1 MKGIV
6 FTEFLDHVEQ
16 ALGPAM
22 VESVIEASD
31 LASGGVYTSVG
42 TYPCEEMGKLIAS
55 LAKLSGRD
63 PVSILNEF
71 GGRLAETFH
80 SAYPEHFK
88 VPSFFDFVESVDS
101 HIHVEVM
108 KLYPD
113 AELPRF
119 RTVSRQEDELVV
131 DYVSSRGLSDLAFG
145 LFLGCSAI
153 FDEPVHITTAA
164 HDEASVKAVRFTLA
178 RAS

>member
-6 FTEFLDHVEQ
+6 FTEFLDHVEE

-22 VESVIEASD
+22 VENVVEASD

-55 LAKLSGRD
+55 LAKLTGRD

-71 GGRLAETFH
+71 GGRLAQTFH
-80 SAYPEHFK
+80 KAYPEHFK

-101 HIHVEVM
+101 HIHVEVT

-119 RTVSRQEDELVV
+119 HTVSRQHDQLVV
-131 DYVSSRGLSDLAFG
+131 DYVSSRGLADLAFG
-145 LFLGCSAI
+145 LFQGCSAI
-153 FDEPVHITTAA
+153 FDEPVLITTAA
-164 HDEASVKAVRFTLA
+164 QDDESANSVRFKLA
-178 RAS
+178 KVS

>member
-6 FTEFLDHVEQ
+6 FTEFLEHVEE

-22 VESVIEASD
+22 VESVIDACD

-42 TYPCEEMGKLIAS
+42 TYPCEEMGQLIGA
-55 LAKLSGRD
+55 LAELSGRD
-63 PVSILNEF
+63 PVSILHEF

-80 SAYPEHFK
+80 KAYPEHFK
-88 VPSFFDFVESVDS
+88 VPEFFDFVESVDS
-101 HIHVEVM
+101 HIHVEVK

-119 RTVSRQEDELVV
+119 HTVSREQDRLVI
-131 DYVSSRGLSDLAFG
+131 DYVSSRGLENLAFG
-145 LFLGCSAI
+145 LFHGCSAI
-153 FDEPVHITTAA
+153 FDEPVNITTDAR
-164 HDEASVKAVRFTLA
+164 DESNLKSVRFTLA

>member
-6 FTEFLDHVEQ
+6 FTEFLEHVEE
-16 ALGPAM
+16 AFGPAM
-22 VESVIEASD
+22 VESVIDACD

-42 TYPCEEMGKLIAS
+42 TYPCEEMGKLIGA
-55 LAKLSGRD
+55 LAELSGRV
-63 PVSILNEF
+63 PVSILHEF

-80 SAYPEHFK
+80 KAYPQHFK
-88 VPSFFDFVESVDS
+88 VPDFFDFVESVDS

-119 RTVSRQEDELVV
+119 HTVSREQDRLVI
-131 DYVSSRGLSDLAFG
+131 DYVSSRGLENLAFG
-145 LFLGCSAI
+145 LFHGCSTI
-153 FDEPVHITTAA
+153 FDEPVHITAAA
-164 HDEASVKAVRFTLA
+164 HDEAEVKSVRFTLA

>member
-6 FTEFLDHVEQ
+6 FTEFLDHVEE

-22 VESVIEASD
+22 VESIIEACD

-42 TYPCEEMGKLIAS
+42 TYPCEEMGQLIGA
-55 LAKLSGRD
+55 LARLSGRD
-63 PVSILNEF
+63 PVSILHEF
-71 GGRLAETFH
+71 GGRLAQTFH
-80 SAYPEHFK
+80 QVYPEHFK
-88 VPSFFDFVESVDS
+88 VPGFFDFVESVDS

-119 RTVSRQEDELVV
+119 HTVSREQDRLVI
-131 DYVSSRGLSDLAFG
+131 DYISSRGLENLAFG
-145 LFLGCSAI
+145 LFHGCSTI
-153 FDEPVHITTAA
+153 FDEPVHITATA
-164 HDEASVKAVRFTLA
+164 HDEAAVKSVRFTLA